1 MTRICKLFSI
11 SVCVSGLLV
20 AQDKPVKPAPF
31 GPVTLPDTD
40 ALYQQLLR
48 SNLEGIG
55 KFYMGRQISHVMGHA
70 GATWLERPEREKEE
84 NTDEMIKCLKLKRG
98 YKVADIGVGTG
109 YIAWRMAKKI
119 GDDGVVLG
127 VDIEQKMLDD
137 LKNNMKAAGVTNVK
151 GHLGT
156 ISDPKLEERSLDFVI
171 MVDVY
176 HEFSHP
182 YEMMSGIV
190 KALKPVTI
198 HIVKKGDTLETIGKD
213 YNKLYRRIQ
222 MLNDHI
228 QLEEWKA
235 LKPGTKIS
243 IPGGRVAFVEYR
255 AEDPKVPI
263 KRLHKM
269 SEAQVKKEA
278 ALFPLKHV
286 ETYKKLPWQHVV
298 FFEKTEVKKK

>member
-1 MTRICKLFSI
+1 MRICKLLSI
-11 SVCVSGLLV
+11 SLCASGLLV
-20 AQDKPVKPAPF
+20 AQDKPVKPKPF
-31 GPVTLPDTD
+31 GPVTLPGTD
-40 ALYQQLLR
+40 ALYQQLLS
-48 SNLEGIG
+48 SNIEGIG
-55 KFYMGRQISHVMGHA
+55 KFYMGRQISHVMGHS
-70 GATWLERPEREKEE
+70 GATWLERPERQKEE
-84 NTDEMIKCLKLKRG
+84 NSTQMIESLNLRPG
-98 YKVADIGVGTG
+98 NKVADIGVGTG
-109 YIAWRMAKKI
+109 YIAWRMAKVI
-119 GDDGVVLG
+119 GPQGVVLG

-137 LKNNMKAAGVTNVK
+137 LENNMKEAAITNVK

-156 ISDPKLEERSLDFVI
+156 IRDPKLDANSTDFII

-182 YEMMSGIV
+182 YEMMRGIV
-190 KALKPVTI
+190 NALKPVII
-198 HIVKKGDTLETIGKD
+198 HTVKEGDTLETIGKD
-213 YNKLYRRIQ
+213 YNKFKRRIQ
-222 MLNDHI
+222 MFNDHI